1 MSNTEQH
8 PASRSLAWAFVA
20 PALLLLLAMNLFP
33 LLFNV
38 YLSFTNADLSGG
50 AVQTV
55 GARNYT
61 VLFSQA
67 KYANALTTT
76 ALFVL
81 LSVSI
86 ELVLGFVLALALRD
100 RVPGKPVVL
109 TVLLVPMMLCPVV
122 LSLFWNLILNGHYGV
137 LNQLL
142 SALHLPQPQWLT
154 DDDLKLVSILLVDV
168 WMWTPFM
175 MLISLAGLNAIPKH
189 IYEAAEID
197 RAGRFM
203 VFRTITLPMCA
214 PLLGLAV
221 LLRATDALKQFDL
234 VMAITGPNDATTQTL
249 SARIY
254 QVVFRD
260 YKVGLGSAYGVR
272 HPGRGDRG
280 GDHLRALHR
289 LAQPA
294 HREGAGLGHEAG
306 ARARDRSVP
315 RARHVATRLAGAHV
329 VQELRGHDHRAR
341 QVRALDRGG
350 RRARDGSVK
359 FAATLRRLPQ
369 PLEARGGN
377 APRFLP
383 LPREQRRHRRP
394 VDARGRLSGDA
405 LRLRLFAVSGSRARR
420 TGCSSFCRRGSCRPS
435 RSWCRS

>member
-1 MSNTEQH
+1 M
-8 PASRSLAWAFVA
+8 
-20 PALLLLLAMNLFP
+20 
-33 LLFNV
+33 
-38 YLSFTNADLSGG
+38 
-50 AVQTV
+50 
-55 GARNYT
+55 
-61 VLFSQA
+61 LFSQA

-249 SARIY
+249 SAPHLPGGVPRL
-254 QVVFRD
+254 QGRSR
-260 YKVGLGSAYGVR
+260 LGVR
-272 HPGRGDRG
+272 RGHPGRGDRG
-280 GDHLRALHR
+280 RDHLRALHR

-294 HREGAGLGHEAG
+294 HREGAGLG
-306 ARARDRSVP
+306 R
-315 RARHVATRLAGAHV
+315 
-329 VQELRGHDHRAR
+329 
-341 QVRALDRGG
+341 
-350 RRARDGSVK
+350 
-359 FAATLRRLPQ
+359 
-369 PLEARGGN
+369 
-377 APRFLP
+377 
-383 LPREQRRHRRP
+383 
-394 VDARGRLSGDA
+394 
-405 LRLRLFAVSGSRARR
+405 
-420 TGCSSFCRRGSCRPS
+420 
-435 RSWCRS
+435 